1 MSRQHPLDGVIWNA
15 LSTRQAHLAEAS
27 GQARRFLP
35 EVSVLA
41 GLVEPT
47 AQAYADLAQ
56 LCQPGDRVSLWDM
69 RAYEPQP
76 GWEAVAAAPLFQM
89 ILEAPSTDPGVPS
102 PLIQTLSNSDVP
114 EMLELTRLT
123 RPGPFSQRTH
133 ELGIY
138 LGIRAE
144 GQLVAMCGE
153 RLRVPG
159 HAEMSAI
166 CTHPDHLGR
175 GYAGL
180 LMREVARQM
189 ITRGDVPF
197 LHVRQDN
204 TRAIGVYKR
213 MGFQVRTSF
222 DFVVL
227 RRT

>member
-1 MSRQHPLDGVIWNA
+1 MTQPHPLDGVIWNA
-15 LSTRQAHLAEAS
+15 LSTRQAHLAEAT
-27 GQARRFLP
+27 GKARRFLP

-41 GLVEPT
+41 GLADPT

-56 LCQPGDRVSLWDM
+56 LCAPGDRVSLWDTKP
-69 RAYEPQP
+69 YEPQP
-76 GWEAVAAAPLFQM
+76 GWETVAAAPLFQM
-89 ILEAPSTDPGVPS
+89 ILEVPLPKQDRS
-102 PLIQTLSNSDVP
+102 PLILTLGASDVP

-133 ELGIY
+133 ELGMY

-153 RLRVPG
+153 RLRVPV

-166 CTHPDHLGR
+166 CTHPDHLGK

-189 ITRGDVPF
+189 IARGDVPF

-204 TRAIGVYKR
+204 TRAIGVYER
-213 MGFQVRTSF
+213 MGFRVRASF
-222 DFVVL
+222 DFAVL
-227 RRT
+227 RRV